1 MLNQFE
7 VSLAVKSY
15 CLGESGFQKEKKVFF
30 FLAQKAKVKL
40 SKFYSVDFTERHF

>member
-15 CLGESGFQKEKKVFF
+15 CLGESGFQREKRFF